1 MNFKKYILIAG
12 AGLLALYACKNNDDN
27 DIIAVPLRD
36 RGEQAI
42 EDDATLR
49 EYLETHFYNYEEF
62 ANPPADFDYKIVID
76 TIEGAN
82 ENKTPLLNQVETK
95 VVNREGVDQN
105 LYILKVREGE
115 REDITFADSTFVT
128 YRGYL
133 IDNEPFDS
141 AITPLWFD
149 LPATVDG
156 FSQAMVEF
164 KGGTA
169 TGIGVDGTLTYD
181 DDYGIGAVFMP
192 SGLGYFANSPL
203 GVIDPYDPLIFLFEV
218 YDVNDETDHDRDGVL
233 SLLEDVNNNQ
243 DLNDDDTDDDGIVN
257 YLDVD
262 DDNDGVA
269 TINEDLEP
277 DTDLTVDRDGDGDP
291 TNDIGDGDP
300 TNDDTDG
307 DGIPNYLDTDD
318 TGSRLDS

>member
-1 MNFKKYILIAG
+1 MNIKKYILIAG
-12 AGLLALYACKNNDDN
+12 AGLLAFNACKSDD
-27 DIIAVPLRD
+27 DGIVVLPPRD

-42 EDDATLR
+42 ADDATLR

-82 ENKTPLLNQVETK
+82 ANKTPLLNQVETK
-95 VVNREGVDQN
+95 VVNREDVDQN

-115 REDITFADSTFVT
+115 QETITIADSSLVT
-128 YRGYL
+128 YRGRL
-133 IDNEPFDS
+133 LDSQLFDS
-141 AITPLWFD
+141 AVTPIWFD
-149 LPATVDG
+149 LPATIDG
-156 FSQAMVEF
+156 FSQAVAEF
-164 KGGTA
+164 RGGTPA
-169 TGIGVDGTLTYD
+169 GVGSDGTIQYEN
-181 DDYGIGAVFMP
+181 DYGIGAVFMP
-192 SGLGYFANSPL
+192 SGLAYFSQPPV
-203 GVIDPYDPLIFLFEV
+203 GIIDPYDPLVFLFEV
-218 YDVNDETDHDRDGVL
+218 FNGNEADHDRDHVK
-233 SLLEDVNNNQ
+233 SIAEDLNNNQ
-243 DLNDDDTDDDGIVN
+243 NLRDDDTDGDGVAN